1 MMTSSQTSGTS
12 PDSGTPVGSDPA
24 TGPTTTTSTAADA
37 DPASGAG
44 TSPASAPPAEQVRG
58 IWRFVRQPSLDLVR
72 RWGWA
77 SVIANLVIVGTG
89 GLVRLTDSG
98 LGCPT
103 WPRCTDASY
112 TPHAALGIH
121 GAIEFGNRMLGFV
134 VAVIAIGTWLV
145 AWRYRP
151 VRRDLR
157 RLATAAALG
166 IPAQAVL
173 GGITVRTGLN
183 PWTVSAHFLLS
194 MGIITLTVSLMRR
207 SRTSPYPHTPPVVR
221 ALAVAAVAAVW
232 TTVLLGTVVTG
243 SGPHAGDTDAHR
255 TGFDPEVISQ
265 VHADAVFALLGIS
278 VALVIATRVTATS
291 RTLRQLATWLMATE
305 LSQAAVGFVQYF
317 TGLPILAVLLH
328 MLLAATLIALVTAVY
343 GERGT
348 PAT

>member
-1 MMTSSQTSGTS
+1 MVTRVEQPVEPVSGL
-12 PDSGTPVGSDPA
+12 
-24 TGPTTTTSTAADA
+24 
-37 DPASGAG
+37 
-44 TSPASAPPAEQVRG
+44 
-58 IWRFVRQPSLDLVR
+58 WRFVPEPSLDVVR

-77 SVIANLVIVGTG
+77 SVLVNLMIVGTG

-103 WPRCTDASY
+103 WPRCTAASY

-121 GAIEFGNRMLGFV
+121 GAIEFGNRMLTFV
-134 VAVIAIGTWLV
+134 LTVVAIGTWLV
-145 AWRYRP
+145 VWRYRP

-157 RLATAAALG
+157 RLATGAALG
-166 IPAQAVL
+166 IPLQAIL

-194 MGIITLTVSLMRR
+194 MGIITVTVALVRR

-221 ALAVAAVAAVW
+221 ALATACVAAVW
-232 TTVLLGTVVTG
+232 TTVLLGTIVTG
-243 SGPHAGDTDAHR
+243 TGPHAGDVDARR
-255 TGFDPEVISQ
+255 TGFDPEIISQ

-278 VALVIATRVTATS
+278 VALVIATRITATS
-291 RTLRQLATWLMATE
+291 RTLRQLATWLIATE
-305 LSQAAVGFVQYF
+305 LAQACVGFIQYF

-328 MLLAATLIALVTAVY
+328 MLLAGTLIALVTAVY

-348 PAT
+348 PAA